1 MMGWMWRMG
10 GWEDGM
16 NMEDWMDVE
25 DGRMGGYGGLDGC
38 GGWDVCVL
46 KVNGNGRMGR
56 CYDSPVYCTVS
67 RQAGEGEG
75 WIRH

>member
-1 MMGWMWRMG
+1 MMGWMKVD
-10 GWEDGM
+10 DG
-16 NMEDWMDVE
+16 MDVE
-25 DGRMGGYGGLDGC
+25 DGRMGGWDEYGGLDGC